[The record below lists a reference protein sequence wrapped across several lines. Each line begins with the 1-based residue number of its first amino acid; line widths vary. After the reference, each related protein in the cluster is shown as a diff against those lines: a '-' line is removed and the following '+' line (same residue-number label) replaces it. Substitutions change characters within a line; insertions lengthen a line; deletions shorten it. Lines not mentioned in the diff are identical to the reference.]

1 MTNRRIGK
9 NRPLSFSEMDE
20 NFDILRRHGR
30 EWSTGFTYSSGE
42 TVFYDNSIYIAATS
56 ATTQG
61 TFILGEWTELSL
73 VVETKYISTY
83 YDNTTTPTA
92 PQSGDTFT
100 IGFTGDTAYLEWDL
114 RSYAVSGDYD
124 VTIAYSG
131 NTFVNR
137 QIGYAVLD
145 IQKPSGDTLNIVV
158 PSTSGDTI
166 AFIPSSYASYDS
178 DTKTIS
184 ISGLITRYVMNV
196 RLIKTSTG
204 FFYEY
209 SVTELLT

>member
-61 TFILGEWTELSL
+61 SFILGEWSELNVTTET
-73 VVETKYISTY
+73 VYISTY

-114 RSYAVSGDYD
+114 RSYEVFGDYD

-131 NTFVNR
+131 GTFVTR
-137 QIGYAVLD
+137 QVGYVVLD
-145 IQKPSGDTLNIVV
+145 LRKASGDTLNIVV
-158 PSTSGDTI
+158 PRASGDTV

-178 DTKTIS
+178 ASNTIS
-184 ISGLITRYVMNV
+184 ISGVVTRYVMNV

-209 SVTELLT
+209 SVAELLT